1 MRRQLRVR
9 PFVILLGAVV
19 GASVALAAAPGTV
32 RVMAAHNARLNA
44 SILVTQGGMTLYH
57 LTAETGTK
65 IACTGAC
72 AVIWPPLLVPS
83 AAKPLAGNG
92 ISKSK
97 LGTIRRPDGR
107 RQVTYA
113 GLALYR
119 YSGDHKAGDTKGEGF
134 GHVWYAISPSGRIV
148 KSSGGGRRVL
158 LISIDGLHASDLTAY
173 VVAHPDSTLARLAAR
188 GTTYR
193 HALTSFPSDSFSG
206 LLAMTTGG
214 TPKSTGVYYDDSY
227 DRRLYPPNSNCTGPP
242 GTAVVYDQS
251 IDRNPKALDGGGI
264 DPTKLPLRTTAGGC
278 VPVYPHSF
286 LRVNTIF
293 NVAHTAGL
301 RTAWSDKH
309 PAYELLNGPSGNGVD
324 DLYTPEI
331 ASVSTNTP
339 AIELYDALKVK
350 AIVNEIDGLTS
361 SGTQKVGVPAIFG
374 MNFQAVNVAQKAP
387 SGGYLNGGSQFSAEL
402 AGALDFVDR
411 SLGRM
416 VDELRSRGLLATT
429 EIIVTAKHGQSP
441 VNRDDYLKV
450 PPKTIPAIV
459 DSVAA
464 GLTAHA
470 TQDDIS
476 LLWLSDQSKTDA
488 AVAALRA
495 DESGPNTG
503 HITEVIAGAQLDRLF
518 RDPTRDPRVPD
529 VVVQPQHGVIYT
541 TYAGT
546 IAEHGGG
553 TQDDRNVA
561 LLVAAGG
568 KRHGPATR
576 LEPITTTQIAPTI
589 LAYLGLNPHAL
600 QAVQQE
606 HTTALHP
613 SGS

>member
-1 MRRQLRVR
+1 LAV
-9 PFVILLGAVV
+9 GAA
-19 GASVALAAAPGTV
+19 GASVVNAAAPVTV
-32 RVMAAHNARLNA
+32 GVMAAHNASLKA
-44 SILVTQGGMTLYH
+44 TIVVTQGGMTLYH

-72 AVIWPPLLVPS
+72 ASIWPPLLVPS
-83 AAKPLAGNG
+83 AGKPSAGRG

-107 RQVTYA
+107 RQVSYA

-119 YSGDHKAGDTKGEGF
+119 YSGDHNAGDIKGEGF
-134 GHVWYAISPSGRIV
+134 RHLWYAISPSGQIV
-148 KSSGGGRRVL
+148 KKSSRPGRHVL
-158 LISIDGLHASDLTAY
+158 LISIDGLHASDLAAY
-173 VVAHPDSTLARLAAR
+173 VAVHPDSTFARLAAR

-214 TPKSTGVYYDDSY
+214 TPKATGVYYDDSY
-227 DRRLYPPNSNCTGPP
+227 DRGLYPPKSNCTGSP
-242 GTAVVYDQS
+242 GTEVVYDES
-251 IDRNPKALDGGGI
+251 IDRNPKALDAGGGI
-264 DPTKLPLRTTAGGC
+264 DPTKLPLRKSTGGC

-293 NVAHTAGL
+293 EVAHDSGL

-331 ASVSTNTP
+331 ASVPTNTP
-339 AIELYDALKVK
+339 AIEHYDALKVK
-350 AIVNEIDGLTS
+350 AIVKEIDGLTS
-361 SGTQKVGVPAIFG
+361 NGTRKVGVPAIFG

-402 AGALDFVDR
+402 AGALDFVDH

-416 VDELRSRGLLATT
+416 VDELRSRALLATT
-429 EIIVTAKHGQSP
+429 EIIITAKHGQSP
-441 VNRDDYLKV
+441 INRDDYLKV

-459 DSVAA
+459 DAVAA

-476 LLWLSDQSKTDA
+476 LLWLSDQSKTNA

-503 HITEVIAGAQLDRLF
+503 HIAAVIAGAQLERLF
-518 RDPTRDPRVPD
+518 ADPTRDPRVPD
-529 VVVQPQHGVIYT
+529 LIVQPQHGVIYT

-561 LLVAAGG
+561 LLVVPGG
-568 KRHGPATR
+568 KPRRPTSISA
-576 LEPITTTQIAPTI
+576 PVTTTQLAPTI
-589 LAYLGLNPHAL
+589 IAYLGLDPRLL
-600 QAVQQE
+600 QAVRQQ
-606 HTTALHP
+606 HTTSLLP
-613 SGS
+613 TGP